1 MVNASA
7 TAQPASSCEARPE
20 FTSPPA
26 IAPRLLPWYER
37 HGRHTLPWQV
47 QRSAYRVWVSE
58 VMAQQTQL
66 ATVIPYFERF
76 VARFANVAELADAP
90 IDEVLA
96 LWSGLGY
103 YARARSLHRAARQ
116 IMSDH
121 GGELPDNFDQLVAL
135 PGIGRSTAGAILAQV
150 YEQRLPILDGNV
162 KRVLTRYHAVDGWPG
177 ETGVARELWALAERH
192 TPARRVRDY
201 TQAIM
206 DLGAMVCTRARPRC
220 EACPV
225 ADGCVARATQ
235 TQRRYPAA
243 RPKRQRPSLSV
254 VVLIVRDRQGRV
266 LLRRRPPSGIW
277 GGLHSFPELAADDN
291 ADQWCR
297 RVLGACAYRESALAA
312 FSHAFT
318 HFELELRPVLIELSA
333 SPSAAMEGEGWLWYK
348 GRSQQVGL
356 PAPVQRLL
364 RTLTGAPEAGG
375 SVGRKRNRETK
386 S

>member
-1 MVNASA
+1 MVSASA
-7 TAQPASSCEARPE
+7 TAQPALQHDAGPAP
-20 FTSPPA
+20 TSAPA

-58 VMAQQTQL
+58 VMLQQTQL

-76 VARFANVAELADAP
+76 VARFTDVAGLAGAP

-103 YARARSLHRAARQ
+103 YARARSLHRAAQ
-116 IMSDH
+116 QVMNEH
-121 GGELPDNFDQLVAL
+121 GGELPDSYDQLVAL

-150 YEQRLPILDGNV
+150 HEQRLPILDGNV

-177 ETGVARELWALAERH
+177 ETGVARELWALAEQN
-192 TPARRVRDY
+192 TPTHRVRDY

-220 EACPV
+220 EACPL

-235 TQRRYPAA
+235 SQRRYPAA
-243 RPKRQRPSLSV
+243 RPKRRRPSRSV
-254 VVLIVRDRQGRV
+254 VVLIVRDQQGRV
-266 LLRRRPPSGIW
+266 LLQRRPPSGIW
-277 GGLHSFPELAADDN
+277 GGLYSFPELAGDDS
-291 ADQWCR
+291 AAHWCQR
-297 RVLGACAYRESALAA
+297 ILGAHAVNEQTLAA

-318 HFELELRPVLIELSA
+318 HFELELRPVMIQLS
-333 SPSAAMEGEGWLWYK
+333 SVPSAPSAVMEGNGWLWYN
-348 GRSQQVGL
+348 GSSRQVGL
-356 PAPVQRLL
+356 PAPVQRML
-364 RTLTGAPEAGG
+364 RTLAEAPEAGG
-375 SVGRKRNRETK
+375 SAGRQ
-386 S
+386 